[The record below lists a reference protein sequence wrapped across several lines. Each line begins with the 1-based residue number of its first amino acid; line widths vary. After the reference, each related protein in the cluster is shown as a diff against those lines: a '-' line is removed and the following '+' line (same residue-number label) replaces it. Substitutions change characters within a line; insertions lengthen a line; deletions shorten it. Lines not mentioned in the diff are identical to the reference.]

1 MEEQGFPSDMALLL
15 WGTNSWWVFLTFL
28 PILPQFSGPH
38 ACAHIFNLAEHHV
51 FFESMIENY
60 EKKHTLPHC
69 TGNSPC
75 IDWKHHSQGIR
86 RQQHTQSQLPVK
98 TFFFCV
104 VAQSIVGYCNIS
116 NNIKGKLNYEISKS
130 AARLKRYPHTEAWRQ
145 MMQCHGSC
153 ECLHGSQNSHYWH
166 SSLYPRST
174 ERSYKNNEVQQT
186 RNNKRVSAVNSM
198 ECLSKRGVL
207 IFSLLQNVLK

>member
-1 MEEQGFPSDMALLL
+1 MRNKQLVGVPDISPDTSSIQWASCLCSYF
-15 WGTNSWWVFLTFL
+15 
-28 PILPQFSGPH
+28 QFSWTP
-38 ACAHIFNLAEHHV
+38 CIFWKHDRKLW
-51 FFESMIENY
+51 
-60 EKKHTLPHC
+60 KKHTLPHC
-69 TGNSPC
+69 TGNSPW

-130 AARLKRYPHTEAWRQ
+130 AARLKRHPHTEAWRQ

-198 ECLSKRGVL
+198 ECLSKRVVL
-207 IFSLLQNVLK
+207 IFSLLENVLK